1 MTVQHIECSAM
12 AVDKLGDRIDI
23 HSGGID
29 LSFPHHDNEIARKS
43 FIQET
48 SSYSGH
54 IFVIE
59 SIVQRHLQTRRSM
72 LTPKL
77 FRKRGILPLWRET
90 SPAMGS
96 ILVRI
101 CSIISIIH

>member
-43 FIQET
+43 FTQET
-48 SSYSGH
+48 SSYS
-54 IFVIE
+54 VTV
-59 SIVQRHLQTRRSM
+59 SLQSP
-72 LTPKL
+72 LYN
-77 FRKRGILPLWRET
+77 GIYRLAE
-90 SPAMGS
+90 
-96 ILVRI
+96 V
-101 CSIISIIH
+101 C